1 MIVYKK
7 VNGRASDLRFVPDG
21 YTLAEG
27 EVELA
32 GDALPALESL
42 HDAAVLEADAKAR
55 HNSTVQHEMDMA
67 DMKAI
72 RALLDGDTARI
83 AAHKAAQAERRARL
97 LK

>member
-1 MIVYKK
+1 
-7 VNGRASDLRFVPDG
+7 
-21 YTLAEG
+21 
-27 EVELA
+27 
-32 GDALPALESL
+32 
-42 HDAAVLEADAKAR
+42 VLEADAKAR